1 MGRLKQASETQEQA
15 LWSRMLSC
23 ASLEDIEH
31 DILTPL
37 CCLLGAESGVYIPYR
52 IDHEVLGEGV
62 YCGLD
67 ADSLVAYKQNQFY
80 KVDPVT
86 SACKE
91 IARNHFDAAT
101 SRYAAYPITQL
112 CELMD
117 PKVFKKTEYYNEF
130 LKRFGIQEVLAAA
143 IPVQSLYRE
152 VLVIGFHRPLGAKP
166 FSLANIES
174 LRLQLPA
181 LRAGIANY
189 ALNIGMAEAML
200 VCNPPSTDSGGAG
213 VVVLSDKAE
222 FLFANDQAMA
232 ELGLREDRKI
242 NHLVQACKFNM
253 TDMQD
258 GDKAHFRVPGVNGI
272 SVDLDMDKRLLPNSQ
287 IRFVITTKSSNVQ
300 EHLSDRFRV
309 FDLSP
314 RESEISRYVVMG
326 LNNESIG
333 MQTNISVRTVENHL
347 RSIYAKTGINSRT
360 QLVAR
365 LLDLK

>member
-1 MGRLKQASETQEQA
+1 MNPLKEAPEEQDQG

-23 ASLEDIEH
+23 ASLEDIQH
-31 DILTPL
+31 DILAPL
-37 CCLLGAESGVYIPYR
+37 CCLLDAESGVYIPYR
-52 IDHEVLGEGV
+52 IDHDVLGEGIC
-62 YCGLD
+62 CGVN
-67 ADSLVAYKQNQFY
+67 ADSLVAYKQNQFH

-91 IARNHFDAAT
+91 IARTHFDATT
-101 SRYAAYPITQL
+101 SRLAPYPITQL

-117 PKVFKKTEYYNEF
+117 PKVFKKTEYYNDF
-130 LKRFGIQEVLAAA
+130 LKRFDIQEVLAAA
-143 IPVQSLYRE
+143 IPLQSLYRE

-174 LRLQLPA
+174 LRSQLPA
-181 LRAGIANY
+181 LRAGITNY

-200 VCNPPSTDSGGAG
+200 VCNPPSTESGGAG
-213 VVVLSDKAE
+213 VVVLNDKAE

-232 ELGLREDRKI
+232 ELGLREEGKTTHLIKACEFVLKDLKEGDR
-242 NHLVQACKFNM
+242 
-253 TDMQD
+253 
-258 GDKAHFRVPGVNGI
+258 AHFRVPGVNGI
-272 SVDLDMDKRLLPNSQ
+272 SVDLDMNKRLLPDSQ
-287 IRFVITTKSSNVQ
+287 LRLVITTKSSNVQ

-314 RESEISRYVVMG
+314 RESEVARYIVMG

-333 MQTNISVRTVENHL
+333 MQTSISVRTVENHL
-347 RSIYAKTGINSRT
+347 RSIYAKIGINSRT

>member
-1 MGRLKQASETQEQA
+1 
-15 LWSRMLSC
+15 MLSC
-23 ASLEDIEH
+23 ASLEDIQHE
-31 DILTPL
+31 ILTPL
-37 CCLLGAESGVYIPYR
+37 CCLLEAESGVYVPFR
-52 IDHEVLGEGV
+52 IDHDVLGEGV
-62 YCGLD
+62 CCGVN
-67 ADSLVAYKQNQFY
+67 ADSLVSYKQNEFY
-80 KVDPVT
+80 KMDPIT
-86 SACKE
+86 TACKE
-91 IARNHFDAAT
+91 IARDYFDATT
-101 SRYAAYPITQL
+101 SRYAPYPITQL

-117 PKVFKKTEYYNEF
+117 PKVFKKTEFYNEF
-130 LKRFGIQEVLAAA
+130 LKQFGIQEVLAVA
-143 IPVQSLYRE
+143 IPLQSLYRE
-152 VLVIGFHRPLGAKP
+152 VLLIGFHRPTGAKP
-166 FSLANIES
+166 FSLANIEA
-174 LRLQLPA
+174 LRTQLPA
-181 LRAGIANY
+181 LRSGIANY

-200 VCNPPSTDSGGAG
+200 VCNPPFTESGGAG
-213 VVVLSDKAE
+213 VVVLNDRAE

-232 ELGLREDRKI
+232 ELGLRNDDKVA
-242 NHLVQACKFNM
+242 HLVKASQFNM
-253 TDMQD
+253 ADMQE

-272 SVDLDMDKRLLPNSQ
+272 SVDLDMDKRVLPNDQ